1 MKKSDK
7 LYYVPISK
15 SCSDIITM
23 EAKDRFEHTGPLYYG
38 KCGLFFTSKALISY

>member
-7 LYYVPISK
+7 LHYVPISK

-23 EAKDRFEHTGPLYYG
+23 EAKDRFEHTLVHFIMGNVGSSSPLR
-38 KCGLFFTSKALISY
+38 L